1 MRCQVVRIRPPPA
14 RAYWSNGRGPR
25 NQRLAEAIARRGAAL
40 YFSPP
45 MVGKRF
51 PRREDLG
58 LTSAEFGVLRRL
70 DSPRRI
76 QDFVYGLTQNF
87 ELAGETCLTVR
98 EVLRTRRAHCIEG
111 AMLAACALW
120 VHGETPLLLDMR

>member
-1 MRCQVVRIRPPPA
+1 
-14 RAYWSNGRGPR
+14 
-25 NQRLAEAIARRGAAL
+25 
-40 YFSPP
+40 
-45 MVGKRF
+45 MVENRF

-76 QDFVYGLTQNF
+76 QDFVYGLKQNF
-87 ELAGETCLTVR
+87 EVGGETCLTVR

-111 AMLAACALW
+111 AMLSRLRPLGERRAAAAPR
-120 VHGETPLLLDMR
+120 HEGGA